1 MTTDGDAAA
10 TAALDRMAAR
20 TRGGKPAEIARIVT
34 AGTSGVVA
42 FGLVGFFGLTERQ
55 ATPEPATVST
65 VATTPGPSIPTTL
78 APAPAPVAGAT
89 VATNAVPLT
98 TILGEQP
105 PAPAAPAPA
114 PTAPIVAAPPPP
126 VDIVSE
132 QSR

>member
-1 MTTDGDAAA
+1 MTTDRDAAA
-10 TAALDRMAAR
+10 SAALDRVAAR
-20 TRGGKPAEIARIVT
+20 ARGGKPAEVARIVI
-34 AGTSGVVA
+34 AGTSGIVA
-42 FGLVGFFGLTERQ
+42 FGLVGFFGLTDRQ
-55 ATPEPATVST
+55 ATPEPAPATAVT
-65 VATTPGPSIPTTL
+65 TTPGPSIPTTL
-78 APAPAPVAGAT
+78 APAPVAGAT